1 MGVVRHELWGPL
13 ARSQVAEAA
22 ETGSSR
28 RGCCTAPQRRGWYG
42 RGRNDGRPSTST
54 RRSRDAAASRRRSG
68 GAHAASAELPRR
80 KAATRCRLPSSN
92 AARGGQRAAGVAESA
107 SPIGAQAHG
116 APLNYVRRAASVSGG
131 GGGAAQPTDA
141 RAGGGSLS
149 SGPAAFRRAPGG
161 SGTLDSDADYPRLR
175 VTVSA
180 KPDWRAGSGAPLDY
194 VRRAASVSG
203 GGGGA
208 AQPTGARAG
217 GGSLSSRPTTFRRA
231 PGGSSSLDGDAN
243 TFVQRGAGRPT
254 CRDADLF
261 WVRTMEWAL
270 GRLDALCGVA
280 GQAWR
285 HWRTAETIIS
295 LPPLSTGE
303 ST

>member
-1 MGVVRHELWGPL
+1 MKIVLRTPSNAKNLASGGVIELRMGRVEKNVIMQNPGCALGLPPNRLSELKTTK
-13 ARSQVAEAA
+13 ARFLGQFLPRCTSLDSMQTTLVQ
-22 ETGSSR
+22 
-28 RGCCTAPQRRGWYG
+28 RGA
-42 RGRNDGRPSTST
+42 GRPT
-54 RRSRDAAASRRRSG
+54 
-68 GAHAASAELPRR
+68 
-80 KAATRCRLPSSN
+80 CR
-92 AARGGQRAAGVAESA
+92 GVT
-107 SPIGAQAHG
+107 G
-116 APLNYVRRAASVSGG
+116 
-131 GGGAAQPTDA
+131 
-141 RAGGGSLS
+141 
-149 SGPAAFRRAPGG
+149 
-161 SGTLDSDADYPRLR
+161 
-175 VTVSA
+175 SA
-180 KPDWRAGSGAPLDY
+180 KPNWRAGNGAPLDY

-243 TFVQRGAGRPT
+243 TFVQRGAGRPA

-261 WVRTMEWAL
+261 EVRTMEWAL
-270 GRLDALCGVA
+270 RRLDALCGVA